1 MTKTE
6 TMKVLSILKATYPA
20 HYKGM
25 ADADLHAM
33 VDVWTDILGDADYM
47 QVTMAVKEYIATDES
62 GFPPAIGKLN
72 HIMHSRFDG
81 ETLTPQEASAIL
93 AKAASRSGWNA
104 EEEFNKLPPAIQRIV
119 RSPEML
125 KQWAMMDADTFHSV
139 VLSNFQRS
147 YQKVAE
153 QERKTKMLP
162 KSMQNVIDFGEML
175 RLKEG

>member
-81 ETLTPQEASAIL
+81 ETLTPQEASAGIPRQRPALRHSGTRIGICPGQIL
-93 AKAASRSGWNA
+93 PLKTLGLFAGYPQ
-104 EEEFNKLPPAIQRIV
+104 LGQPQRIYLREV
-119 RSPEML
+119 SHHMGP
-125 KQWAMMDADTFHSV
+125 HGSV
-139 VLSNFQRS
+139 LH
-147 YQKVAE
+147 
-153 QERKTKMLP
+153 
-162 KSMQNVIDFGEML
+162 L
-175 RLKEG
+175 RNASAV